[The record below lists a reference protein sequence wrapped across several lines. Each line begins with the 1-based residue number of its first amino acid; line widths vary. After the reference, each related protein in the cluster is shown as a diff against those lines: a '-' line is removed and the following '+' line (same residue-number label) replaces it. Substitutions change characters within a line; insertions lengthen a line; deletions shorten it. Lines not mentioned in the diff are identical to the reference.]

1 MIRSPRFVRPHKIVI
16 HNYKGEVN
24 YKATYEDCN
33 IDYVKF
39 DGTYGMKQSSKGIQ
53 TDDKAIITIDMN
65 DLLAYFG
72 DIRKTYLDPFEYEQL
87 EGTSSFF
94 TFRPDID
101 KIIYK
106 NNTYTVTSVNIINP
120 LKDTPEY
127 IEVTVK

>member
-1 MIRSPRFVRPHKIVI
+1 MRASPRSVRPHKILLK
-16 HNYKGEVN
+16 NFQGEVAF
-24 YKATYEDCN
+24 KADYQDCN

-39 DGTYGMKQSSKGIQ
+39 DGSYGIKQSEKGIQ
-53 TDDKAIITIDMN
+53 TDDKALIVIDMN
-65 DLLAYFG
+65 DLIAYLG
-72 DIRKTYLDPFEYEQL
+72 KDQKTYLEPFDFEAL
-87 EGTSSFF
+87 ENTEAFF